1 MSTTPPITS
10 SPKPAGGEPAKSI
23 PSDYLPPKEF
33 QPERI
38 YKLKEFES
46 YPDPLN
52 STEELLD
59 KQVAAGKGDN
69 RAILIADKVL
79 TYKQVLGASNK
90 IGNALRKLG
99 VEETDRVMLRSPNV
113 PPALFTNFGA
123 LKIGAVMVPTSP
135 MLSPNEI
142 AHIANNAE
150 AKVLVVAAAFLEGV
164 LKARPSLKTVKHIIV
179 FGGQPEELKAQ
190 GLLAYEQLVEN
201 EPPALAAVRRP
212 RRAVSVLLYTSG
224 TTGMPKGTAHLMEE
238 ALIVPDTFGKYGWK
252 VQPDDVICGPAPIS
266 LAAGYSTV
274 ATIPFRFGAA
284 VSLIPKF
291 TPEAM
296 FEQIQA
302 HKVTI
307 LSALPTAYRKM
318 LEVPDAEKR
327 YDLSSLRV
335 LTGGGESLT
344 AKTYFDWKGRFN
356 QEIYEGLGTT
366 EMMYVFVS
374 SVANRKVK
382 PGAIGTA
389 IPGYEIQV
397 ITEEG
402 KVAKPGE
409 LGRLYARG
417 PTGTLY
423 WRPLEEGGSL
433 LEKQKS
439 LIREGWVLVGD
450 FCTLDEDG
458 YLSFVSRQEDLIKSS
473 GYRIGPEEI
482 EDALVKHPAV
492 ADAGVIGVPDPVRGQ
507 NVKAFVILKPGF
519 SGSEELKQQ
528 ILDSCREHIAIYK
541 LPRVVE
547 FVTEL
552 PRTLQGKLLR
562 RVLRDKEP
570 ARTS

>member
-1 MSTTPPITS
+1 LSQI
-10 SPKPAGGEPAKSI
+10 PAE
-23 PSDYLPPKEF
+23 YLPPKEF
-33 QPERI
+33 QPQRI

-59 KQVAAGKGDN
+59 KQVAAGRGDS
-69 RAILIADKVL
+69 RAILIADKVI

-90 IGNALRKLG
+90 IGNALKKLG
-99 VEETDRVMLRSPNV
+99 VEEADRVMLRSPNV
-113 PPALFTNFGA
+113 PPALFTNFGV

-150 AKVLVVAAAFLEGV
+150 AKVIVVAAAFLEGV
-164 LKARPSLKTVKHIIV
+164 VKARPNLKTVKHVIV

-190 GLLAYEQLVEN
+190 GLLSYEEITAN
-201 EPPALAAVRRP
+201 ESPVLDPVRRP
-212 RRAVSVLLYTSG
+212 RTAVSVLLYTSG
-224 TTGMPKGTAHLMEE
+224 TTGMPKGTAHYMEE

-252 VQPDDVICGPAPIS
+252 VQPEDVICGPAPIS

-274 ATIPFRFGAA
+274 TSIPFRFGAA
-284 VSLIPKF
+284 ASLIPKF
-291 TPEAM
+291 TPDGM
-296 FEQIQA
+296 FDQIQS

-318 LEVPDAEKR
+318 LEVQGAEKK

-344 AKTYFDWKGRFN
+344 AKTYFDWKSRFG

-374 SVANRKVK
+374 SVATRNVK

-417 PTGTLY
+417 PTGTIY
-423 WRPLEEGGSL
+423 WRPLEDGL

-450 FCTLDEDG
+450 FCTIDEDG

-482 EDALVKHPAV
+482 EDALLKHPAV
-492 ADAGVIGVPDPVRGQ
+492 ADAGVIGIPDPVRGQ
-507 NVKAFVILKPGF
+507 NVKAFIILKPGYT
-519 SGSEELKQQ
+519 GSDELKQQ

-541 LPRVVE
+541 LPRIVE

-570 ARTS
+570 VAAS

>member
-1 MSTTPPITS
+1 VSTI
-10 SPKPAGGEPAKSI
+10 PAN
-23 PSDYLPPKEF
+23 YLPPKEF
-33 QPERI
+33 QPQRI
-38 YKLKEFES
+38 YNLKEFES

-59 KQVAAGKGDN
+59 KQVAAGRGDS
-69 RAILIADKVL
+69 RAVLIGDKVL
-79 TYKQVLGASNK
+79 TYKQLLGASNK
-90 IGNALRKLG
+90 IGNALKKLG
-99 VEETDRVMLRSPNV
+99 VEEADRVMLRSPNV

-123 LKIGAVMVPTSP
+123 LKLGAVMVPTSP

-150 AKVLVVAAAFLEGV
+150 AKVIVVAAAFLEGV
-164 LKARPSLKTVKHIIV
+164 VKARPNLKTVKHVIV
-179 FGGQPEELKAQ
+179 FGGTPEELKAQ
-190 GLLAYEQLVEN
+190 GLLCYEDLVAN
-201 EPPALAAVRRP
+201 ESPTLDPVRRP
-212 RRAVSVLLYTSG
+212 RTAVSVLLYTSG
-224 TTGMPKGTAHLMEE
+224 TTGMPKGTAHYMEE

-252 VQPDDVICGPAPIS
+252 VGPDDIICGPAPIS

-284 VSLIPKF
+284 ASLIPKF
-291 TPEAM
+291 TPEGL
-296 FEQIQA
+296 FEQIQS

-318 LEVPDAEKR
+318 LEVQGAEKK

-344 AKTYFDWKGRFN
+344 AKTYLDWKARFN

-374 SVANRKVK
+374 SVATRKVK

-397 ITEEG
+397 ITEED

-409 LGRLYARG
+409 LGRLYTRG

-450 FCTLDEDG
+450 FCTVDENG

-473 GYRIGPEEI
+473 GYRIGPEEV
-482 EDALVKHPAV
+482 EDGLLKHPAV

-507 NVKAFVILKPGF
+507 NVKAFIILKPGHT
-519 SGSEELKQQ
+519 GSDELKQQ
-528 ILDSCREHIAIYK
+528 IIDSCREHIAIYK
-541 LPRVVE
+541 LPRIVE

-562 RVLRDKEP
+562 RVLRDKEAVP
-570 ARTS
+570 AS

>member
-23 PSDYLPPKEF
+23 PSDYLPPREF

-150 AKVLVVAAAFLEGV
+150 AKVMVVAQAFLEPV
-164 LKARPSLKTVKHIIV
+164 IKARPNLKTVKHIVV
-179 FGGQPEELKAQ
+179 FGGNAEELKGQ
-190 GLLAYEQLVEN
+190 GLLSYEEITADESPV
-201 EPPALAAVRRP
+201 LAPVRRG
-212 RRAVSVLLYTSG
+212 RQDVSVLLYTSG
-224 TTGMPKGTAHLMEE
+224 TTGLPKGTAHFMEE
-238 ALIVPDTFGKYGWK
+238 ALIVPDTFGKYGWD
-252 VQPDDVICGPAPIS
+252 VQPDDIICGPAPIS
-266 LAAGYSTV
+266 LAGGYSTV

-291 TPEAM
+291 TPEAL
-296 FEQIQA
+296 FETIQN

-318 LEVPDAEKR
+318 LEVPGAEKT

-344 AKTYFDWKGRFN
+344 AKTSFDWKNKFN

-366 EMMYVFVS
+366 EMMYVFIS
-374 SVANRKVK
+374 SVVTRKVK

-389 IPGYEIQV
+389 VPGYEIQV
-397 ITEEG
+397 ITEDG
-402 KVAKPGE
+402 KVAGPGE

-423 WRPLEEGGSL
+423 WRPYEDGGSM
-433 LEKQKS
+433 LEKQRS
-439 LIREGWVLVGD
+439 VIREGWVLVGD
-450 FCTLDEDG
+450 FVTMDNEG
-458 YLSFVSRQEDLIKSS
+458 YIAFVSRQEDLIKSS
-473 GYRIGPEEI
+473 GYRIGPEEV
-482 EDALVKHPAV
+482 EDAVLKHPAV

-507 NVKAFVILKPGF
+507 NVKAFVILKPGYV
-519 SGSEELKQQ
+519 GDDELKTS
-528 ILDSCREHIAIYK
+528 IINNCREHIAIYK
-541 LPRVVE
+541 LPREVA
-547 FVTEL
+547 FVNEL

-562 RVLRDKEP
+562 RVLRDKEVK
-570 ARTS
+570 A

>member
-1 MSTTPPITS
+1 LSTI
-10 SPKPAGGEPAKSI
+10 PA
-23 PSDYLPPKEF
+23 DYLPPEEF
-33 QPERI
+33 QPQRI

-46 YPDPLN
+46 YPDPMN

-59 KQVAAGKGDN
+59 KQVASGKGDN
-69 RAILIADKVL
+69 RAVLIADKVL

-123 LKIGAVMVPTSP
+123 LKIGAVIVPTSP

-164 LKARPSLKTVKHIIV
+164 LKARANLKTVKHIIV
-179 FGGQPEELKAQ
+179 FGGQAEELKTQ
-190 GLLAYEQLVEN
+190 GLLPYEQLVEN
-201 EPPALAAVRRP
+201 EPPTLAPVRRP

-224 TTGMPKGTAHLMEE
+224 TTGMPKGTAHYMEE
-238 ALIVPDTFGKYGWK
+238 ALIVPDTFGKYGWR
-252 VQPDDVICGPAPIS
+252 VQADDIVCGPAPIS

-284 VSLIPKF
+284 ISLIPKF
-291 TPEAM
+291 TPEGM
-296 FEQIQA
+296 FEQIQS

-318 LEVPDAEKR
+318 LEVPDAEKK

-344 AKTYFDWKGRFN
+344 AKTYFDWKAKFS

-423 WRPLEEGGSL
+423 WRPLEDGL

-450 FCTLDEDG
+450 FCTVDEDG

-482 EDALVKHPAV
+482 EDALIKHPAV
-492 ADAGVIGVPDPVRGQ
+492 ADAGVIGIPDPVRGQ
-507 NVKAFVILKPGF
+507 NVKAFVILKPGQTA
-519 SGSEELKQQ
+519 SEELKQQ

-541 LPRVVE
+541 LPRAIE

-570 ARTS
+570 AQAS

>member
-1 MSTTPPITS
+1 MSTIPP
-10 SPKPAGGEPAKSI
+10 
-23 PSDYLPPKEF
+23 DYLPPKEF
-33 QPERI
+33 QPQRI

-59 KQVAAGKGDN
+59 KQIAAGRGDS
-69 RAILIADKVL
+69 RAVLVADRVI
-79 TYKQVLGASNK
+79 TYKQLLGASNK
-90 IGNALRKLG
+90 IGNALKKLG
-99 VEETDRVMLRSPNV
+99 IGESDRVMLRSPNV
-113 PPALFTNFGA
+113 PPALFTNFGV
-123 LKIGAVMVPTSP
+123 LRLGSVMVPTSP

-142 AHIANNAE
+142 AYIANNAE
-150 AKVLVVAAAFLEGV
+150 ARVMVVASAFLEGV
-164 LKARPSLKTVKHIIV
+164 LKARPNLKTVRHIIV

-190 GLLAYEQLVEN
+190 NLLCYEQLVEN
-201 EPPALAAVRRP
+201 ESPALAPVRRS
-212 RRAVSVLLYTSG
+212 RTAVSVLLYTSG
-224 TTGMPKGTAHLMEE
+224 TTGMPKGTAHYMEE
-238 ALIVPDTFGKYGWK
+238 ALIVPDTFGKYGWN
-252 VQPDDVICGPAPIS
+252 VQPDDIICGPAPIS

-284 VSLIPKF
+284 ASLIPKF
-291 TPEAM
+291 TPEGM
-296 FEQIQA
+296 FEQIQN

-307 LSALPTAYRKM
+307 LSCLPTAYRKM
-318 LEVPDAEKR
+318 LEVQGAEKK

-344 AKTYFDWKGRFN
+344 AKTYFDWKNRFN

-374 SVANRKVK
+374 SVATRKVK

-402 KVAKPGE
+402 KVAGPGE

-423 WRPLEEGGSL
+423 WRPLEDGGSL

-450 FCTLDEDG
+450 FCTVDEDG

-507 NVKAFVILKPGF
+507 NVKAFVVLKPGQT
-519 SGSEELKQQ
+519 GSDALKQE

-541 LPRVVE
+541 LPRIVE

-562 RVLRDKEP
+562 RVLRDKQ
-570 ARTS
+570 ATAS

>member
-1 MSTTPPITS
+1 MI
-10 SPKPAGGEPAKSI
+10 PA
-23 PSDYLPPKEF
+23 DYLPPKEF
-33 QPERI
+33 QPQRI

-59 KQVAAGKGDN
+59 KQVAAGRGDS
-69 RAILIADKVL
+69 RAILFGDKVI
-79 TYKQVLGASNK
+79 TYKQLLGASNK

-99 VEETDRVMLRSPNV
+99 VEEADRVILRSPNV
-113 PPALFTNFGA
+113 PPALFTNFGV
-123 LKIGAVMVPTSP
+123 LRLGAVMVPTSH
-135 MLSPNEI
+135 MLSPSEI

-150 AKVLVVAAAFLEGV
+150 AKVIVVAAAFLEGV
-164 LKARPSLKTVKHIIV
+164 VKARPNLKTVKHVIV
-179 FGGQPEELKAQ
+179 FGGKPEELKAQ
-190 GLLAYEQLVEN
+190 GLLCYEDLVADES
-201 EPPALAAVRRP
+201 PALDPVRRP
-212 RRAVSVLLYTSG
+212 RTAVSVLLYTSG
-224 TTGMPKGTAHLMEE
+224 TTGMPKGTAHYMEE
-238 ALIVPDTFGKYGWK
+238 ALIVPDTMGKYGWK
-252 VQPDDVICGPAPIS
+252 VGPDDILCGPAPIS
-266 LAAGYSTV
+266 LAGGYSTV

-284 VSLIPKF
+284 ISLIPRF
-291 TPEAM
+291 TPEGL
-296 FEQIQA
+296 FEQIQS

-318 LEVPDAEKR
+318 LEVQGAEKK

-344 AKTYFDWKGRFN
+344 AKTYLDWKARFN

-374 SVANRKVK
+374 SVATRKVK

-389 IPGYEIQV
+389 MPGYEIQV

-423 WRPLEEGGSL
+423 WRPLEDGL

-482 EDALVKHPAV
+482 EDALLKHPAV
-492 ADAGVIGVPDPVRGQ
+492 ADAGVIGLPDPVRGQ
-507 NVKAFVILKPGF
+507 NVKAFIILRPGHTP
-519 SGSEELKQQ
+519 SDELKQQ

-541 LPRVVE
+541 LPRIVE

-562 RVLRDKEP
+562 RVLRDKETVP
-570 ARTS
+570 AS

>member
-1 MSTTPPITS
+1 LSTI
-10 SPKPAGGEPAKSI
+10 PA
-23 PSDYLPPKEF
+23 DYLPPKEF

-38 YKLKEFES
+38 YTLEEFKT

-59 KQVAAGKGDN
+59 KQVAAGRGDS
-69 RAILIADKVL
+69 RAVLIADKVL
-79 TYKQVLGASNK
+79 TYKQLLGASNK
-90 IGNALRKLG
+90 FGNALKKLG
-99 VEETDRVMLRSPNV
+99 VEEADRVMLRSPNV
-113 PPALFTNFGA
+113 PPALFTNFGV
-123 LKIGAVMVPTSP
+123 LKIGAVLVPTSP

-150 AKVLVVAAAFLEGV
+150 AKVMVVAAAFLEGV
-164 LKARPSLKTVKHIIV
+164 VKARPNLKTVKHVIV
-179 FGGQPEELKAQ
+179 FGGQPDELKAQ
-190 GLLAYEQLVEN
+190 GLLSYEEITAN
-201 EPPALAAVRRP
+201 ESPVLDPVRRP
-212 RRAVSVLLYTSG
+212 RTAVSVLLYTSG
-224 TTGMPKGTAHLMEE
+224 TTGMPKGTAHYMEE
-238 ALIVPDTFGKYGWK
+238 ALIIPDTFGKYGWK
-252 VQPDDVICGPAPIS
+252 VQADDVICGPAPIS

-274 ATIPFRFGAA
+274 TSIPFRFGAA
-284 VSLIPKF
+284 ASLIPKF
-291 TPEAM
+291 TPEGL
-296 FEQIQA
+296 FEQIQS

-318 LEVPDAEKR
+318 LEVQGAEKK

-344 AKTYFDWKGRFN
+344 AKTYFDWKARFN

-417 PTGTLY
+417 PTGTIY
-423 WRPLEEGGSL
+423 WRPLEDGL

-450 FCTLDEDG
+450 FCTIDEDG

-482 EDALVKHPAV
+482 EDALLKHPAV
-492 ADAGVIGVPDPVRGQ
+492 ADAGVIGIPDPVRGQ
-507 NVKAFVILKPGF
+507 NVKAFIILKPDYTGTD
-519 SGSEELKQQ
+519 ELKQQ

-541 LPRVVE
+541 LPRIVE

-570 ARTS
+570 VAAS

>member
-1 MSTTPPITS
+1 VST
-10 SPKPAGGEPAKSI
+10 I
-23 PSDYLPPKEF
+23 PGDYLPPREF

-38 YKLKEFES
+38 YTLKEFAS

-59 KQVAAGKGDN
+59 KQVAAGRGDS
-69 RAILIADKVL
+69 RAILIGDKVI
-79 TYKQVLGASNK
+79 TYKQLLGASNK

-99 VEETDRVMLRSPNV
+99 VEEADRVMLRSPNV

-135 MLSPNEI
+135 MNSPNEI
-142 AHIANNAE
+142 AYIANNAE
-150 AKVLVVAAAFLEGV
+150 AKVLVVAAAFLEGAV
-164 LKARPSLKTVKHIIV
+164 KARSNLKTVKHIIV

-190 GLLAYEQLVEN
+190 GLLCYEEIVAN
-201 EPPALAAVRRP
+201 ESPALEPVRRP
-212 RRAVSVLLYTSG
+212 RTAVSVLLYTSG
-224 TTGMPKGTAHLMEE
+224 TTGMPKGTAHYMEE
-238 ALIVPDTFGKYGWK
+238 ALIVPDTFGKYGWN

-274 ATIPFRFGAA
+274 ATIPYRFGAA
-284 VSLIPKF
+284 ASLIPKF
-291 TPEAM
+291 TPDGL
-296 FEQIQA
+296 FEQIQN

-318 LEVPDAEKR
+318 LEVPDAEKK

-344 AKTYFDWKGRFN
+344 AKTYFDWKSRFG

-374 SVANRKVK
+374 SVATRKVK

-417 PTGTLY
+417 PTGPLY

-439 LIREGWVLVGD
+439 LIREGWSLVGD
-450 FCTLDEDG
+450 FCTVDEDG

-482 EDALVKHPAV
+482 EDALLKHPAV

-507 NVKAFVILKPGF
+507 NVKAFVILRPGHAP
-519 SGSEELKQQ
+519 SEELKQQ

-541 LPRVVE
+541 LPRIVE

-562 RVLRDKEP
+562 RVLRDKELVT
-570 ARTS
+570 AS

>member
-1 MSTTPPITS
+1 MSTI
-10 SPKPAGGEPAKSI
+10 PAE
-23 PSDYLPPKEF
+23 YLPPKEY
-33 QPERI
+33 QPQRI

-59 KQVAAGKGDN
+59 KQVAAGRGDS
-69 RAILIADKVL
+69 RAILIADKVI
-79 TYKQVLGASNK
+79 TYKQLLGASNK
-90 IGNALRKLG
+90 IGNALKKLG
-99 VEETDRVMLRSPNV
+99 VEEADRVMLRSPNV
-113 PPALFTNFGA
+113 PPALFTNFGV

-150 AKVLVVAAAFLEGV
+150 AKVIVVAAAFLEGV
-164 LKARPSLKTVKHIIV
+164 VKARPNLKTVKHVIV

-190 GLLAYEQLVEN
+190 GLLSYEEITAN
-201 EPPALAAVRRP
+201 ESPVLDPVRRP
-212 RRAVSVLLYTSG
+212 RTAVSVLLYTSG
-224 TTGMPKGTAHLMEE
+224 TTGMPKGTAHYMEE

-252 VQPDDVICGPAPIS
+252 VQPEDVICGPAPIS

-274 ATIPFRFGAA
+274 TTIPFRFGAA
-284 VSLIPKF
+284 ASLIPKF
-291 TPEAM
+291 TPEGM
-296 FEQIQA
+296 FDQIQS

-318 LEVPDAEKR
+318 LEVQGAEKK

-344 AKTYFDWKGRFN
+344 AKTYFDWKSRFG

-374 SVANRKVK
+374 SVATRNVK

-423 WRPLEEGGSL
+423 WRPLEDGL

-450 FCTLDEDG
+450 FCTVDEDG

-482 EDALVKHPAV
+482 EDALLKHPAV

-507 NVKAFVILKPGF
+507 NVKAFIILKPGYT
-519 SGSEELKQQ
+519 GSDELKQQ

-541 LPRVVE
+541 LPRIVE

-570 ARTS
+570 VAAS

>member
-1 MSTTPPITS
+1 MSTI
-10 SPKPAGGEPAKSI
+10 PAE
-23 PSDYLPPKEF
+23 YLPPKEY
-33 QPERI
+33 QPQRI

-59 KQVAAGKGDN
+59 KQVAAGRGDS
-69 RAILIADKVL
+69 RAILIADKVI
-79 TYKQVLGASNK
+79 TYKQLLGASNK
-90 IGNALRKLG
+90 IGNALKKLG
-99 VEETDRVMLRSPNV
+99 VEEADRVMLRSPNV
-113 PPALFTNFGA
+113 PPALFTNFGV

-150 AKVLVVAAAFLEGV
+150 AKVIVVAAAFLEGV
-164 LKARPSLKTVKHIIV
+164 VKARPNLKTVKHVIV

-190 GLLAYEQLVEN
+190 GLLSYEEITAN
-201 EPPALAAVRRP
+201 ESPVLDPVRRP
-212 RRAVSVLLYTSG
+212 RTAVSVLLYTSG
-224 TTGMPKGTAHLMEE
+224 TTGMPKGTAHYMEE

-252 VQPDDVICGPAPIS
+252 VQTEDVICGPAPIS

-274 ATIPFRFGAA
+274 TTIPFRFGAA
-284 VSLIPKF
+284 ASLIPKF
-291 TPEAM
+291 TPEGM
-296 FEQIQA
+296 FDQIQS

-318 LEVPDAEKR
+318 LEVQGAEKK

-344 AKTYFDWKGRFN
+344 AKTYFDWKSRFG

-374 SVANRKVK
+374 SVATRNVK

-423 WRPLEEGGSL
+423 WRPLEDGL

-450 FCTLDEDG
+450 FCTIDEEG

-482 EDALVKHPAV
+482 EDALLKHPAV
-492 ADAGVIGVPDPVRGQ
+492 ADAGVIGIPDPVRGQ
-507 NVKAFVILKPGF
+507 NVKAFIILKPGHT
-519 SGSEELKQQ
+519 GSDELKQQ
-528 ILDSCREHIAIYK
+528 IIDSCREHIAIYK
-541 LPRVVE
+541 LPRLVE

-570 ARTS
+570 VAAT

>member
-1 MSTTPPITS
+1 M
-10 SPKPAGGEPAKSI
+10 
-23 PSDYLPPKEF
+23 
-33 QPERI
+33 
-38 YKLKEFES
+38 
-46 YPDPLN
+46 
-52 STEELLD
+52 
-59 KQVAAGKGDN
+59 
-69 RAILIADKVL
+69 
-79 TYKQVLGASNK
+79 GASNK
-90 IGNALRKLG
+90 IGNALKKLG
-99 VEETDRVMLRSPNV
+99 VEEADRVMLRSPNV

-123 LKIGAVMVPTSP
+123 LKLGAVIVPTSP

-164 LKARPSLKTVKHIIV
+164 IKARPNLKTVKHVIV

-190 GLLAYEQLVEN
+190 GLLSYEQLVEN
-201 EPPALAAVRRP
+201 EAPALAPVRRP
-212 RRAVSVLLYTSG
+212 RTAVSVLLYTSG
-224 TTGMPKGTAHLMEE
+224 TTGMPKGTAHYMEE

-252 VQPDDVICGPAPIS
+252 VQPDDIICGPAPIS

-284 VSLIPKF
+284 ASLIPKF
-291 TPEAM
+291 TPEGL
-296 FEQIQA
+296 FEQIQS

-318 LEVPDAEKR
+318 LEVQGAEKK

-344 AKTYFDWKGRFN
+344 AKTYLDWKARFN

-374 SVANRKVK
+374 SVATRKVK

-450 FCTLDEDG
+450 FCTMDEDG

-482 EDALVKHPAV
+482 EDALLKHPAV

-507 NVKAFVILKPGF
+507 NVKAFIILKPGQAP
-519 SGSEELKQQ
+519 SEELKQK
-528 ILDSCREHIAIYK
+528 ILDSCRDHIAIYK
-541 LPRVVE
+541 LPRIVE
-547 FVTEL
+547 FVAEL

-562 RVLRDKEP
+562 RVLRDKEAVP
-570 ARTS
+570 AS